1 MAKVILV
8 LARGPGQPE
17 GDIGHRLTLQACL
30 TPEGRLDAAAHAV
43 DPLPWH
49 AVREEPDRPPRDEE
63 LVRLADGWALRRTN
77 SADDAIWMLSGDIFR
92 PGDYA
97 TLKSPR
103 GEELMF
109 RIVAVN
115 QD

>member
-1 MAKVILV
+1 MAKIMLV

-17 GDIGHRLTLQACL
+17 GDVNHRLSLQACL
-30 TPEGRLDAAAHAV
+30 TPDGRLDAAAHAI
-43 DPLPWH
+43 DPLPWR

-63 LVRLADGWALRRTN
+63 LVRLSEGWAVRRTN
-77 SADDAIWMLSGDIFR
+77 SADDAVWRLTGEIFR
-92 PGDYA
+92 PGEYA
-97 TLKSPR
+97 TLVSPR

-109 RIVAVN
+109 RIVAVT